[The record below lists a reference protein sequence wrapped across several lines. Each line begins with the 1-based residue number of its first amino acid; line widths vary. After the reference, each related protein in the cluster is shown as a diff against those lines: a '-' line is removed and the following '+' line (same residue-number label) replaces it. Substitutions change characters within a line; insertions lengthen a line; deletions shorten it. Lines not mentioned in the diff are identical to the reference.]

1 MWYGALQ
8 IVSILAPKITSSKG
22 HAHGHPNTHGPNGEL
37 TLSFIWAT
45 WKRFHW
51 KDYSVGLLG
60 WDWQSLPSLVVLV
73 QFELFG
79 HSSFWVWFLFGASY
93 SLAKPRIKAGW
104 DPKAP
109 WKLPTN
115 WHNNAQLLH
124 NLPVPNL
131 SILCRLFSFVLVCY
145 RFLFFAQCTLA
156 PGALFEAPSRKQPS
170 RNCLQGHDRYGQG
183 RETSVNSRLQCSKC
197 YSNVW
202 YICFI
207 MFPCSNKVP
216 PPVKTLHHLHTVLC
230 RFSFFQL
237 RDSCLYETLFKSF
250 QVFHMCSITSGT
262 LAQRPRGLFL
272 HWSKTGCMAI
282 PRVCD

>member
-1 MWYGALQ
+1 VPLIHWQSHESKLAG
-8 IVSILAPKITSSKG
+8 ILK
-22 HAHGHPNTHGPNGEL
+22 
-37 TLSFIWAT
+37 
-45 WKRFHW
+45 
-51 KDYSVGLLG
+51 LLG
-60 WDWQSLPSLVVLV
+60 NCPPIGTIMHNCCTTYPYRTSA
-73 QFELFG
+73 
-79 HSSFWVWFLFGASY
+79 SFAVCS
-93 SLAKPRIKAGW
+93 
-104 DPKAP
+104 
-109 WKLPTN
+109 
-115 WHNNAQLLH
+115 
-124 NLPVPNL
+124 
-131 SILCRLFSFVLVCY
+131 RLFSFVIVSS
-145 RFLFFAQCTLA
+145 FFAQCTLA